1 MAYNGVGFELMSRDD
16 LPPEISSLA
25 ELEYLVRDQK
35 KAFLYVRF
43 TRLGDHYTRLVLI
56 SPSPHSRL

>member
-1 MAYNGVGFELMSRDD
+1 MAYSGAGFELMSRDD
-16 LPPEISSLA
+16 LPPDISSLT

-43 TRLGDHYTRLVLI
+43 TPLGNHYTRLVLI
-56 SPSPHSRL
+56 FSFFNSRL

>member
-1 MAYNGVGFELMSRDD
+1 MAYSLAGLELVSRDE

-25 ELEYLVRDQK
+25 ELEYIVRDQR

-43 TRLGDHYTRLVLI
+43 ARLSNQ
-56 SPSPHSRL
+56 SPRPMFIPPFS

>member
-1 MAYNGVGFELMSRDD
+1 MAYSGVGLELMSRDD

-35 KAFLYVRF
+35 QAFLYVRF
-43 TRLGDHYTRLVLI
+43 TRLDDHSPTLVLI
-56 SPSPHSRL
+56 STSRCSRL